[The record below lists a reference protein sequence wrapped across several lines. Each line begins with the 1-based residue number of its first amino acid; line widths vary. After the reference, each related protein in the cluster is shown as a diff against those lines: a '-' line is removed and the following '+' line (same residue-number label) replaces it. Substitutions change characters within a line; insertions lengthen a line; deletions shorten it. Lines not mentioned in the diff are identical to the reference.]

1 MEKQNLYMFRPKIVS
16 RQRHLKKGIGNL
28 HFAPFLNA
36 SNKWMLERFIAEDIK
51 DNEIQGLDKTLVI
64 SDMVNLIR
72 MIQSTNPLHYQEE
85 VMKYFQQFRV
95 VDALKPEE
103 LEVQANLI
111 NGELKLAKPQ
121 NRAKNIKKK
130 WQTYPKDQNS
140 KPKNVINL
148 RINELAKPLSRKT
161 VSYKQKDLKVSTDQ
175 AVSSRVIELSKP
187 QTRSFYRKDDSTL
200 LSKKSK
206 PKTKLETTKYS
217 KIPKEINKSFN
228 IIEKIKSAEKIS
240 STKDIKSE
248 AKLNTNKDSS
258 FRNSKAAKD
267 KKSKKKLTKYSN
279 IKTTKKITGKNQFQK
294 QQLEKR
300 EISISSNAKNISNKN
315 FSERNNTGK
324 KPKINKPVQV
334 DSKDEKQEH
343 LRYIFSSKLKT
354 NKKI

>member
-187 QTRSFYRKDDSTL
+187 QTRSFYQ
-200 LSKKSK
+200 
-206 PKTKLETTKYS
+206 
-217 KIPKEINKSFN
+217 
-228 IIEKIKSAEKIS
+228 KIKSAEKIS